1 MISKAMLGACAA
13 VVAIAAN
20 TAEARDQAEYSFDL
34 PPQPLARSL
43 REVASTT
50 NSNVVFAGAVVQG
63 KTAPAV
69 RGRVTAGAA
78 YRMLLQGSG
87 LVLRETTGGS
97 FVVAR
102 PRNTVSA
109 AALGGA
115 SANYGAAAQEPAPPA
130 ETVDTTEI
138 VVTGSQIKGAKI
150 DAVLPVTVLTEEDV
164 EATGAVTGDEL
175 FRSIPQIG
183 ATAFND
189 QNTVGS
195 ANAARGDVAS
205 INLRDLG
212 TGNTLLLING
222 RRMVLNPGFQ
232 TELLVPV
239 VSPNTNTIPPG
250 AVRRVEVLRDG
261 ASPIYGADA
270 VAGVIDTQLK
280 GNMKGGFLQ
289 GRYDFSD
296 STSQFEYNVFGGY
309 GFDFNGGKTNLTVYG
324 SYFHGNGILATEQ
337 DFSSSDNLQRF
348 FEGTSFDGDTQ
359 LDNRSTVTPWGRFKA
374 SRSINRV
381 GDDDFHIQPS
391 TNTGCNIQIGNGLC
405 IDNGSTTGAI
415 TSDLRY
421 DSAPVS
427 NLYSERDRYNAYAL
441 LNHDFGNG
449 MELYAE
455 GSYYYSKLNRTIEQ
469 SSPLGAAPVTVSTT
483 AYYNPFGAADPTNPN
498 RVTGTNVPASGATVS
513 IVGYRPIDAGPRVI
527 QVTGDSWRLLAGLR
541 GEIGAWDF
549 DSAILYTQANTTD
562 RARRISQTLYQ
573 AAINRTDATAYN
585 PFSGGSLTNPNTE
598 GSGRNSQATIDSF
611 LVDVYRKGETTL
623 ALADFKI
630 SRNDLFQLPAGDLGI
645 AVGVEARR
653 ETFIDDRDPR
663 ADGTITFTDSVTGL
677 FDESDILGTSP
688 SPDTS
693 GNREVYSAFAEVF
706 VPVVSEDMNIPLVH
720 KFDVQLA
727 GRFESFS
734 DVGSTFVPRIAAS
747 WGLNDSVTLRGAWSK
762 GFRAP
767 NLAQVNDVGTTRSNT
782 TDDFVR
788 CLPRVERGEAGID
801 NVADCAGTS
810 ISSLR
815 TGTNALN
822 PEHTQSINAGI
833 VISPPE
839 LRGFT
844 ITADYWRIKQTGLV
858 GTFGFQNQVALDLLL
873 RTQGSSNPNV
883 LRDPADADTI
893 ALFAGTS
900 LAANPAGPINFILD
914 PYLNLDSRT
923 STGIDFGLYYD
934 IGTTPIGDFKF
945 RFNAARLRSF
955 FQVPSVDGQALL
967 DGNFPVEGLGELL
980 LIDGRP
986 KWRFSTSL
994 NWDIGDFDI
1003 DLFGKY
1009 TGKFLDPS
1017 TTNNAGDSLP
1027 VHSWFVVNLSAGYTF
1042 KGRGPLSDTRIRI
1055 GANNLFDRDPP
1066 IADESY
1072 GYYGAE
1078 HSGKGRTLF
1087 AEIRKKF

>member
-1 MISKAMLGACAA
+1 MSGIRNVCALLLGTTALISADSAFAQ
-13 VVAIAAN
+13 
-20 TAEARDQAEYSFDL
+20 TAENSAEDKS
-34 PPQPLARSL
+34 
-43 REVASTT
+43 V
-50 NSNVVFAGAVVQG
+50 
-63 KTAPAV
+63 
-69 RGRVTAGAA
+69 
-78 YRMLLQGSG
+78 
-87 LVLRETTGGS
+87 
-97 FVVAR
+97 
-102 PRNTVSA
+102 
-109 AALGGA
+109 
-115 SANYGAAAQEPAPPA
+115 
-130 ETVDTTEI
+130 I

-150 DAVLPVTVLTEEDV
+150 DDILPVTVLTEEQI
-164 EATGAVTGDEL
+164 EATGATTGDEL

-296 STSQFEYNVFGGY
+296 STSQFEYNIFGGV
-309 GFDFNGGKTNLTVYG
+309 GFDFNEGKTNLTLYG

-337 DFSSSDNLQRF
+337 DFSSTDNFQRF
-348 FEGTSFDGDTQ
+348 FEGTSFEGDSQ
-359 LDNRSTVTPWGRFKA
+359 LDNRSTITPWGRFKA
-374 SRSINRV
+374 SRSVNLV

-391 TNTGCNIQIGNGLC
+391 ANTGCNIQLSQNPGYC
-405 IDNGSTTGAI
+405 IDNGSTTSAI

-421 DSAPVS
+421 DTAPVS

-441 LNHDFGNG
+441 FNHEFDNG
-449 MELYAE
+449 MEFYAE

-469 SSPLGAAPVTVSTT
+469 SAPLGAAPVTVSQT
-483 AYYNPFGAADPTNPN
+483 AYYNPFGAADPTNPY
-498 RVTGTNVPASGATVS
+498 RVTGTNVPAAGLTVQ
-513 IVGYRPIDAGPRVI
+513 IVGYRPIDAGPREI
-527 QVTGDSWRLLAGLR
+527 EVTGDSWRLLGGLR
-541 GEIGAWDF
+541 GEIGEWDF

-562 RARRISQTLYQ
+562 RATRISQTLYQ
-573 AAINRTDATAYN
+573 AAINRTDASAYN
-585 PFSGGSLTNPNTE
+585 PFSGGSLTNSNTE
-598 GSGRNSQATIDSF
+598 GSGFNNQATIDSF
-611 LVDVYRKGETTL
+611 LVDVFRKGETTL

-630 SRNDLFQLPAGDLGI
+630 SRNDLFQLPGGDLGI
-645 AVGVEARR
+645 ALGVEARR
-653 ETFIDDRDPR
+653 ETFLDDRDPR
-663 ADGTITFTDSVTGL
+663 ADGTITFTDTVSGL
-677 FDESDILGTSP
+677 FDTSDILGTSP

-706 VPVVSEDMNIPLVH
+706 VPLVSEDMDIPLIR
-720 KFDVQLA
+720 KFDVQFA

-747 WGLNDSVTLRGAWSK
+747 WSLNEAFTFRGAWSK

-788 CLPRVERGEAGID
+788 CLPRVERGEAGIN
-801 NVADCAGTS
+801 NVDDCAGS
-810 ISSLR
+810 SVSSLR
-815 TGTNALN
+815 TGTNELN
-822 PEHTQSINAGI
+822 PEHTKSINAGI
-833 VISPPE
+833 ILSPPE
-839 LRGFT
+839 LPGFT
-844 ITADYWRIKQTGLV
+844 FTVDYWRIKQTGLV

-873 RTQGSSNPNV
+873 RTQGSFNPNV
-883 LRDPADADTI
+883 LRGPVDADTI
-893 ALFAGTS
+893 ALFAGSS
-900 LAANPAGPINFILD
+900 LAGDPAGPITFILD

-923 STGIDFGLYYD
+923 STGIDFGAYYD
-934 IGTTPIGDFKF
+934 IGATPIGDFNI

-955 FQVPSVDGQALL
+955 FQVPSTDGQALL
-967 DGNFPVEGLGELL
+967 EANFPVEGLGELL
-980 LIDGRP
+980 LVDGRP
-986 KWRFSTSL
+986 KWRFSTSV

-1003 DLFGKY
+1003 NLFGKY

-1017 TTNNAGDSLP
+1017 TTNVAGDSLP
-1027 VHSWFVVNLSAGYTF
+1027 VRSWFVVNVSGGYTF
-1042 KGRGPLSDTRIRI
+1042 KGKGALNDTRIRI